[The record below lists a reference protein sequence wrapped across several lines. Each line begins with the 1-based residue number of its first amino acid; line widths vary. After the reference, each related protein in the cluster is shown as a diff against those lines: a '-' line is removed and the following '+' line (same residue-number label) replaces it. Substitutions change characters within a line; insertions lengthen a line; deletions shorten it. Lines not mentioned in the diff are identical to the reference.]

1 MQGTVAKADFRQ
13 SNRMLPGRGSFA
25 RKLAAAFILVIGAD
39 IIFWQNTWFGSGFG
53 LFATMLLGIILVA
66 RGGLLKHHVALIA
79 SALSALYAAALWYD
93 PGFIAL
99 ILFCISIMI
108 VSLLPGAAKGG
119 DGWQWFQRLTFT
131 IFLAAFRP
139 LLDLVR
145 WSRIKSKLRTRGVT
159 LGGIKFPQLQTI
171 ILPILGSALFIG
183 LFAIANPVLG
193 NLLSNLHLPSPDFE
207 SVARVIFW
215 TFFFWMAWG
224 LLRPRMLRSV
234 AGTFDGRGDAKIPGV
249 TLQSLTLS
257 LGLFNLIFA
266 VQNVMDIAYLG
277 GFVALPE
284 GMTLAQ
290 YAHRGAYPLIVTALL
305 AGLFTL
311 ITLRPGSESARNKR
325 IRRLLVLWIAQN
337 IFLVGSS
344 VERTLDYIRIF
355 SLTQLRIAALAWMV
369 LVAIG
374 LVLICWRMLSNK
386 NASWLINANLIA
398 AGVMLTI
405 FTFVDSAAVAA
416 QWNVRHAREV
426 GGEGTELD
434 LCYLN
439 GLNDSAL
446 LPLVELEQRGGLN
459 PVFLE
464 RVRIVRQGIQSG
476 VAYHQANDQWTLRN
490 AGRLAKAEVAVGK
503 VAKNFSASNYRCNGA
518 PMPFST
524 SQSDVL
530 PIEPVSGEAAESSLP
545 PSPPSPAQAS
555 VKK

>member
-13 SNRMLPGRGSFA
+13 STRMLPGRGSFA

-53 LFATMLLGIILVA
+53 LFAAMLLGIILVA

-93 PGFIAL
+93 PGFIAF

-193 NLLSNLHLPSPDFE
+193 KLLSSLHLPSPDFE

-344 VERTLDYIRIF
+344 IERTLDYIRIF

-398 AGVMLTI
+398 AGIMLTI
-405 FTFVDSAAVAA
+405 FTFVDSAGVAA

-459 PVFLE
+459 PAFLE

-476 VAYHQANDQWTLRN
+476 VAYHQANNQWTLRN
-490 AGRLAKAEVAVGK
+490 AGRLAKAEAAVGK

-518 PMPFST
+518 PIPSST
-524 SQSDVL
+524 PQSDVL
-530 PIEPVSGEAAESSLP
+530 PVEPVSGEAAESSLP